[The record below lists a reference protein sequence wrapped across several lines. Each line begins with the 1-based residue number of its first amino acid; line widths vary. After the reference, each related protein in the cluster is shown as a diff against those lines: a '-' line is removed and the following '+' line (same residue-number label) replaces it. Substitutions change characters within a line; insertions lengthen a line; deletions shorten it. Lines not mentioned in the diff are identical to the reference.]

1 MMRWTPIQIGL
12 LAIAVAIGAFMVVTT
27 IVGLLN

>member
-12 LAIAVAIGAFMVVTT
+12 LAVAVAIGAFMVAST
-27 IVGLLN
+27 IIGLL